1 MQEYIRKIFKNLITY
16 FNIDSE
22 YISDIYLKYIENNAG
37 HSVII
42 RVLRFT
48 KSKSEMT
55 SEDFHYLCY
64 LEQICH
70 LMATND
76 NTQKGYVYILTNQSF
91 REDWIKIGKSSRPV
105 NVRSKELDNTAVP
118 LPFEIYAT
126 MKTASYN
133 KVESMLHRILEGTHT
148 RIRKTREFFNVKP
161 EVALDAFYGIAEL
174 LSDAEVYLGG
184 NESSE
189 EIGKKIGEIKTKRL
203 RRKPTSVMAGVVE
216 VHPEDDLPLRSRF
229 SLDGEHFYSMSHF
242 CFVFIK
248 QLLAD
253 NPSLTYPQL
262 ETMLPK
268 KMLQGFTYCGVVA
281 RKEVVDSSTYPP
293 AAKMKAYHQGDSNY
307 LLTSN
312 DGVEFYTSTQW
323 TRDSF
328 KSLLAII
335 ESNGYQVFMQKR

>member
-1 MQEYIRKIFKNLITY
+1 
-16 FNIDSE
+16 
-22 YISDIYLKYIENNAG
+22 
-37 HSVII
+37 
-42 RVLRFT
+42 
-48 KSKSEMT
+48 
-55 SEDFHYLCY
+55 
-64 LEQICH
+64 
-70 LMATND
+70 MATND

-105 NVRSKELDNTAVP
+105 DVRSKELDNTAVP

-174 LSDAEVYLGG
+174 LPDAEVYLGG
-184 NESSE
+184 KEPSKEKEESKE
-189 EIGKKIGEIKTKRL
+189 TKIGSS
-203 RRKPTSVMAGVVE
+203 RRKVSNVKVDVIE
-216 VHPEDDLPLRSRF
+216 VHPKDELPLRSRF
-229 SLDGEHFYSMSHF
+229 SLDRDHFYSMSQF

-253 NPSLTYPQL
+253 NPSLTFSQI

-268 KMLQGFTYCGVVA
+268 KMLQGFAYCGVVA
-281 RKEVVDSSTYPP
+281 REEVVDGSTYPP
-293 AAKMKAYHQGDSNY
+293 AAKMKAYHYGDSNF
-307 LLTSN
+307 LLTAS
-312 DGVEFYTSTQW
+312 DGAAFYTSTQW

-328 KSLLAII
+328 KSLLAIV
-335 ESNGYQVFMQKR
+335 ESKGYQVFMLKR